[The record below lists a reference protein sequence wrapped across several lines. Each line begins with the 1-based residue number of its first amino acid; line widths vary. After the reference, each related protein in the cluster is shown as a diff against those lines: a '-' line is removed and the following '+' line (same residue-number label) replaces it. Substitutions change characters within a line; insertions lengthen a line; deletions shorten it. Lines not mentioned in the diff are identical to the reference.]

1 MNKQVT
7 APKMQV
13 KGFII
18 MTEAGKYLSIL
29 KGVPFF
35 KQLADDDICSL
46 ASLLQIE
53 TFSRGEI
60 LFMEGDTGK
69 SLYVL
74 IDGLIKLS
82 KLNEEGKEQILHYVH
97 PGSIFAEV
105 VLFDGGPYPATAEA
119 AEDSRVGI
127 LHNRDME
134 KLILTRNE
142 LALGMLKIMSRRLRA
157 AQLTI
162 RDLAL
167 HDADRRL
174 ARLLFKLADRHGKST
189 SRGLKLDTWIT
200 RQEMASIIG
209 TTRET
214 VARILS
220 RYQKEGYLSIH
231 KGAIFLQEDFIQEM
245 DPLVDR

>member
-1 MNKQVT
+1 MEVNDPI
-7 APKMQV
+7 A
-13 KGFII
+13 
-18 MTEAGKYLSIL
+18 IL
-29 KGVPFF
+29 KEIPFF
-35 KQLADDDICSL
+35 KQLADEDLHSL
-46 ASLLQIE
+46 GALLHLE
-53 TFSRGEI
+53 RFTRGDI
-60 LFMEGDTGK
+60 LFLEGEPGK
-69 SLYVL
+69 SLYIL

-119 AEDSRVGI
+119 AEDSRVGL

-142 LALGMLKIMSRRLRA
+142 LALSMLKIMSRRLRA

-174 ARLLFKLADRHGKST
+174 ERLLFKLSERHGKRT
-189 SRGLKLDTWIT
+189 SRGIKLDTWIS

-214 VARILS
+214 VARMLS
-220 RYQKEGYLSIH
+220 RFQKEGRLTIDKGTIYLH
-231 KGAIFLQEDFIQEM
+231 KDFI
-245 DPLVDR
+245 DKRSTWNDD

>member
-1 MNKQVT
+1 MESHNH
-7 APKMQV
+7 A
-13 KGFII
+13 
-18 MTEAGKYLSIL
+18 AIL
-29 KGVPFF
+29 KEIPFF
-35 KQLADDDICSL
+35 KLLADDDLHSL
-46 ASLLQIE
+46 ATLLQLE
-53 TFSRGEI
+53 TYSRGEL
-60 LFMEGDTGK
+60 LFLEGDPGK
-69 SLYVL
+69 SLYIL
-74 IDGLIKLS
+74 FDGLIKLS

-119 AEDSRVGI
+119 AEASQVGL

-134 KLILTRNE
+134 KLILTRSE
-142 LALGMLKIMSRRLRA
+142 LALSMLKIMSRRLRA

-174 ARLLFKLADRHGKST
+174 ERLLFKLSERHGKST
-189 SRGLKLDTWIT
+189 STGIKLDTWIS

-220 RYQKEGYLSIH
+220 RFQKEGFLRIDKGTIYLH
-231 KGAIFLQEDFIQEM
+231 KDFIQKM
-245 DPLVDR
+245 STWSDN

>member
-1 MNKQVT
+1 MMSEDYVN
-7 APKMQV
+7 
-13 KGFII
+13 
-18 MTEAGKYLSIL
+18 IL
-29 KGVPFF
+29 ERVPFF
-35 KQLADDDICSL
+35 MQLEKQDLRSL
-46 ASLLQIE
+46 ASLLQVE
-53 TFSRGEI
+53 SFSRGEI
-60 LFMEGDTGK
+60 LFMEGEPGK

-74 IDGLIKLS
+74 IEGLIKLS
-82 KLNEEGKEQILHYVH
+82 KLNEEGREQILHYVH

-119 AEDSRVGI
+119 AENSRVGL
-127 LHNRDME
+127 LHNQDME

-142 LALGMLKIMSRRLRA
+142 LALNMLKIMSRRLRA

-174 ARLLFKLADRHGKST
+174 GRLLFKLSDRYGKKT
-189 SRGLKLDTWIT
+189 ARGLKLDTWIT

-220 RYQKEGYLSIH
+220 RYQKEGLLLIH
-231 KGAIFLQEDFIQEM
+231 KGTIYLQDDFLQDLDFREG
-245 DPLVDR
+245 